1 MKKVSVNHEE
11 PNLGPEHERIWQ
23 NFISGCD
30 DSDDN
35 EGQLIAA
42 IAAFD
47 FLKNECNISS
57 DIALEIGILE
67 RNGTR
72 QPVIGIRKGK
82 YVRTYVVDRT
92 YAAAMQK
99 RGFDISGLY
108 ATPHHE
114 DIYIPGP
121 KIAIEKR

>member
-11 PNLGPEHERIWQ
+11 LHLDPKHQRIWQ
-23 NFISGCD
+23 DFKIGHD
-30 DSDDN
+30 

-47 FLKNECNISS
+47 FLKNESNISS

-82 YVRTYVVDRT
+82 YVGTYVVDRT